1 MELKRFLRRKRKRVA
16 LLNTGGS
23 GHRFGPNLK
32 EPPIR
37 SINKIIKQKEKKTQ
51 LLLFWVSSLGGKVS

>member
-37 SINKIIKQKEKKTQ
+37 SINKIIKERKKTQ